1 MNRSCR
7 AFRFWA
13 SAIISALMFTSIATL
28 FFMNDTAMAD
38 AANTYSQLE
47 LKTLIGTNGNTTY
60 YLLEPEEEGTYPV
73 VVLFPGLGGMSRYEE
88 NLVDYANN
96 WVSSGLVDKYVF
108 VLPYFQGGDDG
119 RITDAQLHSY
129 VKVNSSTNKS
139 HMQDLV
145 DKILDGSVS
154 DKIDTNADIS
164 VAGYSMGACASLYA
178 AMKDTDRIVNVGAL
192 SPSLMLYRATDDWGW
207 VMHGNEDE
215 FVFSDDPNAHIYLAT
230 SRVEQDGGRYQ
241 DMLRY
246 ERVIRGQ
253 GYDPTV
259 EIFDEGDHVIEFFM
273 KEIFSFLYHIENDSL
288 PSEDLIARA
297 EAGTPPTTTTT
308 TTTTEA
314 TTTTTEATTT
324 TTTEEPTTT
333 TTEATTTT
341 SAETTPTTTEATAA
355 TTTEAT
361 TTTSEETT
369 TTAVTTSE
377 TTAASSEET
386 TTVTVA
392 PSVDSIVETTVTEP
406 ETTPSTEADPEST
419 TIPSDSSTIPSD
431 TTAAVAGV
439 AGRTRFDE
447 EPQPD
452 PSAYTMPTDTTA
464 DTSSSSNAQVLGVE
478 RAQETTTAPSSQET
492 TTTTAATPTPTSAP
506 SGAPSTGES
515 RMSVPKVIAF
525 ICIFLALSVFIV
537 KVRTDRIY

>member
-13 SAIISALMFTSIATL
+13 SAIITALMFTSIVTL
-28 FFMNDTAMAD
+28 FFTNDTAMAD

-47 LKTLIGTNGNTTY
+47 LKTLNGTNGNTTY

-119 RITDAQLHSY
+119 RITDSQLYSY

-145 DKILDGSVS
+145 DQILNGNIS

-178 AMKDTDRIVNVGAL
+178 VMKDTDRIVNVGAL
-192 SPSLMLYRATDDWGW
+192 SPSFMLYRATDDWGW
-207 VMHGNEDE
+207 VLHGNEDE
-215 FVFSDDPNAHIYLAT
+215 FVFSDDPNAHIYLSS
-230 SRVEQDGGRYQ
+230 SRVEQSGGRYQ

-246 ERVIRGQ
+246 EDVIRGQ

-259 EIFDEGDHVIEFFM
+259 ETFDTGDHVIEFFM
-273 KEIFSFLYHIENDSL
+273 KEIFSFLYLIENDTL

-297 EAGTPPTTTTT
+297 EAGTPPTTT

-333 TTEATTTT
+333 TVATTTT
-341 SAETTPTTTEATAA
+341 TAEAT
-355 TTTEAT
+355 
-361 TTTSEETT
+361 TT
-369 TTAVTTSE
+369 TTAVTTSD
-377 TTAASSEET
+377 TTVASSEET
-386 TTVTVA
+386 TTATVA
-392 PSVDSIVETTVTEP
+392 PSVDNVVETTVTEP
-406 ETTPSTEADPEST
+406 TATSSTEADPEIT
-419 TIPSDSSTIPSD
+419 TIPSDSSTFPSD

-439 AGRTRFDE
+439 ANRTDFEE

-452 PSAYTMPTDTTA
+452 PSAYTMPTDTTS
-464 DTSSSSNAQVLGVE
+464 DTSSSTDAQVLGLQ
-478 RAQETTTAPSSQET
+478 RTQETTTASTSQEST
-492 TTTTAATPTPTSAP
+492 TTTTAAPSSAP
-506 SGAPSTGES
+506 SGAASTGES
-515 RMSVPKVIAF
+515 RLSVPKLIASVLL
-525 ICIFLALSVFIV
+525 FLALGVFII

>member
-7 AFRFWA
+7 AFRFLA

-47 LKTLIGTNGNTTY
+47 LKTLNGTNGNTTY

-88 NLVDYANN
+88 NLVVYANN

-145 DKILDGSVS
+145 DQILDGSVS

-207 VMHGNEDE
+207 VMHGNEEE
-215 FVFSDDPNAHIYLAT
+215 FVFSDDPNAHIYLAA

-273 KEIFSFLYHIENDSL
+273 KEIFSFLYLIENDTL

-297 EAGTPPTTTTT
+297 EAGTPPTTTN
-308 TTTTEA
+308 TTTEA

-324 TTTEEPTTT
+324 TTTTEE
-333 TTEATTTT
+333 TTTT
-341 SAETTPTTTEATAA
+341 SAETTPTTTEATTA
-355 TTTEAT
+355 TTAEAT
-361 TTTSEETT
+361 TATSEETT
-369 TTAVTTSE
+369 

-386 TTVTVA
+386 TTVTVD

-406 ETTPSTEADPEST
+406 DTTPSTEADPEAT

-439 AGRTRFDE
+439 AGRTHFDE

-464 DTSSSSNAQVLGVE
+464 DTSSSSNAQVLGAE

-492 TTTTAATPTPTSAP
+492 TSTTAATPTPTSAP

-515 RMSVPKVIAF
+515 RISVPETIAF